1 MPDFGTNSH
10 NYHHNQNRNHSHLLH
25 HPHSTDSLPS
35 LHSPHEHSE
44 ELLHKPFFS
53 IHPQRHDHPTS
64 PHQGLRLDSDDLT
77 TADVD
82 IPTLL
87 ITPPQEDN
95 SSLSTNNNINIT
107 NNNYTSANANKNISN
122 KSNWATNA
130 FKTLHSRFLSNP
142 LRKSTSMF
150 KFPSN
155 VVFSEQEES
164 EGKNHRTKTKKQG
177 STYRHHLS
185 PTTRLERHHHHY
197 QPPPSPATMGTEQQE
212 DNFDQKMSSHSS
224 PSSREALEENSAI
237 SREVSPPSLQG
248 GLKEVNIGDVVEG
261 NNVIMGDSD
270 RIESSLAE
278 SKPAMM
284 NYKNGSEDDMT
295 RLGDQ
300 MMQKLM
306 MKDETVPQN
315 TQQFVD
321 SFFMVDKDMKLP
333 SSKLS
338 VDEESEEL
346 LKDKMN
352 KPSGVDD
359 MYGLDIYYHNN
370 RDLCKIEGPED
381 RFTLIDIALETAMTI
396 QKLFQNE
403 AKRYEN
409 NVSNGK
415 IYLFLKMLL
424 EVSKDLEVNLKH
436 MKSRIVQIELKLAE
450 KFPNQFKFENQTCI
464 AHNDKM
470 ASFDL
475 SFLDTSFHFRG
486 CFLIL
491 IHTLNECKLSI
502 NKVIQSRNSFFLFT
516 TSDAKYE
523 KKLDVFQQKFL
534 VLKTMFNVSNMLLQ
548 ERLDSIDSNNPS
560 YIPFSQSLKIS
571 DMDILKDINPIV
583 FWQHIGTFYD
593 SEIAWFLSL
602 IVKTTAS
609 FGHTQEVPSK
619 LKKDLI
625 FYAAS
630 AYYLINPKSAAENCA
645 TLFNNNPIASS
656 EFWNIQDENN
666 IIKTFTYLGYPFI
679 ETSRKFKIPFPGRKI
694 VDSVGLNIDGDE
706 FEFVSVSKEAP
717 EDSSIIL
724 FNNNNEQSEKSNSV
738 VYYSEDDDDDGEE
751 ESIDQNATPVEYRA
765 GSSMIYPQLDN
776 LEEVKEGSS
785 SLEVNLAEIQK
796 KMKNHDYQDIAL
808 RIISTKPLTEVPDY
822 IAHNPQDFPYL
833 SQILKAINSIKLKQ
847 VQHNTTFDGKVI
859 LHIHGGGF
867 IAMQSFSHEVY
878 LRKWCSATNMPIIS
892 VDYRRSPQY
901 KYPTQVEE
909 CYSAYKWLLS
919 NCEKLLGAPLK
930 KFVIAGDSAG
940 GNLALATIYRAIRDD
955 IRLPDAVVLSYPATY
970 LDFNPSP
977 SRQISVIDPLVNI
990 NFLRLCGELYCVESD
1005 NARCNPFVSPST
1017 IEDGYLK
1024 RFPPTYFNFGTL
1036 DPLFDDAVYMAKK
1049 ISRNNGGRVKIKLY
1063 DSLGHGYLNMID
1075 VSGVARLAS
1084 AHICEW
1090 ISNQVEK

>member
-1 MPDFGTNSH
+1 MLFKHSSCIPAQLKNHKQQTKLFMPDLNP
-10 NYHHNQNRNHSHLLH
+10 NNQKRLLH
-25 HPHSTDSLPS
+25 TQHVLNHPHSTGSLQT
-35 LHSPHEHSE
+35 LHDEHSE
-44 ELLHKPFFS
+44 VHKPYFS
-53 IHPQRHDHPTS
+53 FSVHHPQKRPEHLQQG
-64 PHQGLRLDSDDLT
+64 HQANSSNLNYEP
-77 TADVD
+77 
-82 IPTLL
+82 PTLI
-87 ITPPQEDN
+87 ITPPSSEAATQEATN
-95 SSLSTNNNINIT
+95 NSTASVANNTKPNWIVSSL
-107 NNNYTSANANKNISN
+107 KN
-122 KSNWATNA
+122 
-130 FKTLHSRFLSNP
+130 LQSRLLSHP

-155 VVFSEQEES
+155 EIFSEEE
-164 EGKNHRTKTKKQG
+164 EDKQNQQGKKKQLATTPNTTNSKTKQDSGNNPTKL
-177 STYRHHLS
+177 SSKFVSHHRNLT
-185 PTTRLERHHHHY
+185 PTTKNTHL
-197 QPPPSPATMGTEQQE
+197 
-212 DNFDQKMSSHSS
+212 KMSS
-224 PSSREALEENSAI
+224 PSQPTSEFANQTNSEEDSATIQQQGVLE
-237 SREVSPPSLQG
+237 PSNMIQ
-248 GLKEVNIGDVVEG
+248 I
-261 NNVIMGDSD
+261 NNVLGTGSD
-270 RIESSLAE
+270 GNVAKANI
-278 SKPAMM
+278 
-284 NYKNGSEDDMT
+284 NGSEDDMT
-295 RLGDQ
+295 QLDDQ

-306 MKDETVPQN
+306 MKDETMP
-315 TQQFVD
+315 QQFVD
-321 SFFMVDKDMKLP
+321 SFFIDKDKKL
-333 SSKLS
+333 SSKFS
-338 VDEESEEL
+338 VDDESEEL

-352 KPSGVDD
+352 KISEVDD
-359 MYGLDIYYHNN
+359 MYGLDIYYHNSE
-370 RDLCKIEGPED
+370 LCKIEGPED
-381 RFTLIDIALETAMTI
+381 RFTLIDIALESAMTI

-415 IYLFLKMLL
+415 IYLFLKLLL
-424 EVSKDLEVNLKH
+424 EVSKDLETNLKNL
-436 MKSRIVQIELKLAE
+436 KSRIVQIELKLAE

-464 AHNDKM
+464 SHNYKM

-486 CFLIL
+486 CLLIF
-491 IHTLNECKLSI
+491 IHTLNECKTSI

-548 ERLDSIDSNNPS
+548 ERLDNIDSNNPS
-560 YIPFSQSLKIS
+560 YFPFSQSLKIS
-571 DMDILKDINPIV
+571 DMDILKDVNPIA
-583 FWQHIGTFYD
+583 FWQHLGSFYD

-630 AYYLINPKSAAENCA
+630 AYYLINPKGAAENCA
-645 TLFNNNPIASS
+645 TLFTNNPIASS

-666 IIKTFTYLGYPFI
+666 IIKTFTYLGYPFV

-694 VDSVGLNIDGDE
+694 VDSVGLNIDGEE
-706 FEFVSVSKEAP
+706 FEFVSVSREAP

-724 FNNNNEQSEKSNSV
+724 FNNNEQSEKTNSV
-738 VYYSEDDDDDGEE
+738 VYYSEDDDDDGED
-751 ESIDQNATPVEYRA
+751 ESVDQNATPVEYRA

-785 SLEVNLAEIQK
+785 SLEVNLAEIEK
-796 KMKNHDYQDIAL
+796 TMKNHEYHDIAL

-847 VQHNTTFDGKVI
+847 VQHDTTFDGKII

-901 KYPTQVEE
+901 KFPTQVEE

-930 KFVIAGDSAG
+930 KLVIAGDSAG

-955 IRLPDAVVLSYPATY
+955 IQLPDAVVLSYPATY

-1005 NARCNPFVSPST
+1005 NASCNPFVSPAT

-1024 RFPPTYFNFGTL
+1024 RFPPTYFNLGTL

-1049 ISRNNGGRVKIKLY
+1049 IARNNGGRVKIRLY
-1063 DSLGHGYLNMID
+1063 DSLGHGYLNMVD
-1075 VSGVARLAS
+1075 VSGLARLAS

-1090 ISNQVEK
+1090 ITAQVEK